1 MSTFDE
7 HQSDIEEL
15 LDTLLN
21 GNTHDVVPQSRMEE
35 YILGLIDG
43 TVPDTIPLSRIGAML
58 EALCVRGINSG
69 GNDDTQTYPFYAGPY
84 LVTPKVDNETVLPT
98 KDHIMR
104 SDLVVS
110 EISISRVSNAS
121 GGITVTIGK

>member
-21 GNTHDVVPQSRMEE
+21 GNPNDVVPQSRIEE
-35 YILGLIDG
+35 YILGLING
-43 TVPDTIPLSRIGAML
+43 TVPETIPISRIGAML
-58 EALCVRGINSG
+58 EALCVKGLSSG
-69 GNDDTQTYPFYAGPY
+69 GGDGTQTYPFYAGPY
-84 LVTPKVDNETVLPT
+84 LVTPKADNKTVLPT

-104 SDLVVS
+104 SDVTVS
-110 EISISRVSNAS
+110 EIAISRVSNTS
-121 GGITVTIGK
+121 GGVTITIGK